1 MAFATYIHHQPCH
14 RDKSHP
20 TRGAKP
26 LATDMKRAKGAIR
39 YHARVMDDTFTNH
52 HTTPYQPRHR
62 LKADGYP
69 IVEAH

>member
-1 MAFATYIHHQPCH
+1 
-14 RDKSHP
+14 
-20 TRGAKP
+20 
-26 LATDMKRAKGAIR
+26 MKRAKGAIR